1 MSASTANQQQAA
13 PPSAITEALSLDLQV
28 LTLLLRRNS
37 AAHHRARYYR
47 RLQMMIRSLER
58 YGLHDANASFYDG
71 LVSPIRTE
79 VEWIQSMADRDRRKR
94 ARGIEDKWTTTAS
107 STRKRQGSQRDDG
120 GVACSNDNDETSLLV
135 SQTIGLSRKL
145 AHHLPEVLSRIL
157 YAAEGLYT
165 ELSRGYFVP
174 FCTVALAAISRIR
187 ALLMRMGRE
196 GCVDLGRVLTSI
208 DSVLEEADGTNV
220 IEGELWHAKLDML
233 RLKRLLKK
241 VRQNN
246 DLGKD
251 TDWGDWTSKLM
262 DTFVEIDPQEH
273 EKEQQERRRQGALRR
288 GMSDMSTSSASKM
301 LDKNMIGAKT
311 DGFGDDNEDNE
322 DGEDSDINAQKGA
335 PGEGANDLGESVDIG
350 QNDDLLSDCGEITT
364 STKKQKK
371 RKGTV
376 FPTNTL
382 DANEQILQM
391 MKEKSRPKSGIGG
404 GGDYGSDENPKKK
417 KRKKEKLQQ
426 PTMAASSIDDIF
438 GGLGDDEQGSKIPEE
453 ARKDKK
459 KSKKAK
465 KAKKGKKKKSKRNA
479 VDDIFDCL

>member
-1 MSASTANQQQAA
+1 
-13 PPSAITEALSLDLQV
+13 
-28 LTLLLRRNS
+28 
-37 AAHHRARYYR
+37 
-47 RLQMMIRSLER
+47 
-58 YGLHDANASFYDG
+58 
-71 LVSPIRTE
+71 
-79 VEWIQSMADRDRRKR
+79 
-94 ARGIEDKWTTTAS
+94 
-107 STRKRQGSQRDDG
+107 
-120 GVACSNDNDETSLLV
+120 
-135 SQTIGLSRKL
+135 
-145 AHHLPEVLSRIL
+145 
-157 YAAEGLYT
+157 
-165 ELSRGYFVP
+165 
-174 FCTVALAAISRIR
+174 
-187 ALLMRMGRE
+187 
-196 GCVDLGRVLTSI
+196 
-208 DSVLEEADGTNV
+208 
-220 IEGELWHAKLDML
+220 ML
-233 RLKRLLKK
+233 RLKRLLKQ

-251 TDWGDWTSKLM
+251 IDWGDWTSKLM

-273 EKEQQERRRQGALRR
+273 EKDQQERRRQGALRR
-288 GMSDMSTSSASKM
+288 GMSDMSTSSASKI
-301 LDKNMIGAKT
+301 LDKNTTRTSTKT
-311 DGFGDDNEDNE
+311 DGFDDDNEDNE
-322 DGEDSDINAQKGA
+322 DGEDSDMNAQKEA

-350 QNDDLLSDCGEITT
+350 QNDDLLSAGGEITI
-364 STKKQKK
+364 SAKKQKK

-404 GGDYGSDENPKKK
+404 GGDYGSDENLKKK

-465 KAKKGKKKKSKRNA
+465 KAKKDKKKKSKRNA

>member
-1 MSASTANQQQAA
+1 MSASTANQQQAV

-58 YGLHDANASFYDG
+58 YGLHDANASFYEG
-71 LVSPIRTE
+71 LVSPIRAE

-94 ARGIEDKWTTTAS
+94 ARGVEDKWTTTAS
-107 STRKRQGSQRDDG
+107 STRKREGSQRDDG
-120 GVACSNDNDETSLLV
+120 GVACSNDNGETSLLV
-135 SQTIGLSRKL
+135 LQTIGLSRKL
-145 AHHLPEVLSRIL
+145 THHLPEVLSRIL

-196 GCVDLGRVLTSI
+196 GCVDLGRILTAI

-220 IEGELWHAKLDML
+220 IEGELWHAKLDL
-233 RLKRLLKK
+233 FRLKRLLKK

-262 DTFVEIDPQEH
+262 DSFVEIDPQEH
-273 EKEQQERRRQGALRR
+273 EKDQQERRRQGALRR

-301 LDKNMIGAKT
+301 LDKNTTSTSAKT

-322 DGEDSDINAQKGA
+322 DGEDSDMNAQKEA

-350 QNDDLLSDCGEITT
+350 QNDDLLSAGGEITT
-364 STKKQKK
+364 SAKKQKK

-426 PTMAASSIDDIF
+426 PTMTASSIDDIF
-438 GGLGDDEQGSKIPEE
+438 GGLGNDEQRSGISEE

-465 KAKKGKKKKSKRNA
+465 KDKKKKSKRNA

>member
-1 MSASTANQQQAA
+1 MSSTANQQQAA
-13 PPSAITEALSLDLQV
+13 PPSAISEALSLDLQV

-58 YGLHDANASFYDG
+58 YGLHDANASFYEE
-71 LVSPIRTE
+71 LVSPIRAE
-79 VEWIQSMADRDRRKR
+79 LEWIQSMADRDRRKR
-94 ARGIEDKWTTTAS
+94 ARGVEDKWTTTAS
-107 STRKRQGSQRDDG
+107 STRRRESSQRDDD
-120 GVACSNDNDETSLLV
+120 GVAYRNTDNDDETSLLV

-145 AHHLPEVLSRIL
+145 THHLPEVLSRIL

-196 GCVDLGRVLTSI
+196 GCVDLGRILTAI
-208 DSVLEEADGTNV
+208 DSVLEADGTNA
-220 IEGELWHAKLDML
+220 IEGDLWHDKFDLL

-241 VRQNN
+241 IRQNN
-246 DLGKD
+246 ELGKD

-288 GMSDMSTSSASKM
+288 GISDMSTSSASKM
-301 LDKNMIGAKT
+301 LDKNTISAKT
-311 DGFGDDNEDNE
+311 DDFDDDNDDNENNE
-322 DGEDSDINAQKGA
+322 ESVISAPKEA

-350 QNDDLLSDCGEITT
+350 QNDDLLSAGGESTT
-364 STKKQKK
+364 KQQKK

-376 FPTNTL
+376 SAANTL
-382 DANEQILQM
+382 DVNEQILQM
-391 MKEKSRPKSGIGG
+391 MKEKARPKSGIGG
-404 GGDYGSDENPKKK
+404 GGDYGGDGNPKKK

-426 PTMAASSIDDIF
+426 PTTAASSSIDDIF
-438 GGLGDDEQGSKIPEE
+438 GGLGDNEKGSGISEE
-453 ARKDKK
+453 ARQDKK
-459 KSKKAK
+459 KSKKVKQTK
-465 KAKKGKKKKSKRNA
+465 KDKKKKSKRNA
-479 VDDIFDCL
+479 VDDIFDGL

>member
-1 MSASTANQQQAA
+1 
-13 PPSAITEALSLDLQV
+13 
-28 LTLLLRRNS
+28 
-37 AAHHRARYYR
+37 
-47 RLQMMIRSLER
+47 MMIRSLER
-58 YGLHDANASFYDG
+58 YGLHDANASFYEG

-94 ARGIEDKWTTTAS
+94 ARGVEDKWTTTAS
-107 STRKRQGSQRDDG
+107 STRKREGSQRDDG
-120 GVACSNDNDETSLLV
+120 GVARSNDNDETSLLV

-145 AHHLPEVLSRIL
+145 THHLPEVLSRIL

-196 GCVDLGRVLTSI
+196 GCVDLGRILTVIDNVL
-208 DSVLEEADGTNV
+208 EADGTNA
-220 IEGELWHAKLDML
+220 IEGELWHDKLDL
-233 RLKRLLKK
+233 FRLKRLLKK
-241 VRQNN
+241 IRQNN

-262 DTFVEIDPQEH
+262 DNFVEIDPQEH
-273 EKEQQERRRQGALRR
+273 EKEQQERRRQGTLRR

-301 LDKNMIGAKT
+301 LDKNTIAKT
-311 DGFGDDNEDNE
+311 DGFDDDNEDNE
-322 DGEDSDINAQKGA
+322 DGEGSDINAQKEA

-350 QNDDLLSDCGEITT
+350 QNDDLLSAGGESTT
-364 STKKQKK
+364 KQQKK
-371 RKGTV
+371 RKGMV
-376 FPTNTL
+376 SATNTL

-404 GGDYGSDENPKKK
+404 GGDNGSEDNPKKK
-417 KRKKEKLQQ
+417 KCKKEKLLQR
-426 PTMAASSIDDIF
+426 PTTTASSIDDIF
-438 GGLGDDEQGSKIPEE
+438 GGLGDDEQGSEIPEE

-459 KSKKAK
+459 KSKKVK
-465 KAKKGKKKKSKRNA
+465 KVKKDKKKKSKRNA
-479 VDDIFDCL
+479 VNDIFDGL

>member
-58 YGLHDANASFYDG
+58 YGLHDANASFYEG

-94 ARGIEDKWTTTAS
+94 ARGVEDKWTTTAS
-107 STRKRQGSQRDDG
+107 STRKREGSQRDDG
-120 GVACSNDNDETSLLV
+120 GVARSNDNDETSLLV

-145 AHHLPEVLSRIL
+145 THHLPEVLSRIL

-196 GCVDLGRVLTSI
+196 GCVDLGRILTVIDNVL
-208 DSVLEEADGTNV
+208 EADGTNA
-220 IEGELWHAKLDML
+220 IEGELWHDKLDL
-233 RLKRLLKK
+233 FRLKRLLKK
-241 VRQNN
+241 IRQNN

-262 DTFVEIDPQEH
+262 DNFVEIDPQEH
-273 EKEQQERRRQGALRR
+273 EKEQQERRRQGTLRR

-301 LDKNMIGAKT
+301 LDKNTIAKT
-311 DGFGDDNEDNE
+311 DGFDDDNEDNE
-322 DGEDSDINAQKGA
+322 YGEDSDINAQKEA

-350 QNDDLLSDCGEITT
+350 QNDDLLSAGGESTT
-364 STKKQKK
+364 KQQKK
-371 RKGTV
+371 RKGMV
-376 FPTNTL
+376 SATNTL

-404 GGDYGSDENPKKK
+404 GGDNGSEDNPKKK
-417 KRKKEKLQQ
+417 KCKKEKLLQR
-426 PTMAASSIDDIF
+426 PTTTASSIDDIF
-438 GGLGDDEQGSKIPEE
+438 GGLGDDEQGSEIPEE

-459 KSKKAK
+459 KSKKVK
-465 KAKKGKKKKSKRNA
+465 KVKKDKKKKSKRNA
-479 VDDIFDCL
+479 VNDIFDGL